1 MDRSSSFRRLGG
13 GTNPEGRGEMCS
25 GESKRKPTT
34 GNLISSAL
42 HIRAPSQRFVFRT
55 ISNYKPARMPIP
67 EHPGRASGGRHS
79 KNRAFLNRLHFA
91 KLSLQNAAIS
101 VREYLKSLE
110 KTPVVNTAKTG
121 DEIVN
126 RDKICRNSSHG
137 RFTT

>member
-1 MDRSSSFRRLGG
+1 
-13 GTNPEGRGEMCS
+13 
-25 GESKRKPTT
+25 
-34 GNLISSAL
+34 
-42 HIRAPSQRFVFRT
+42 
-55 ISNYKPARMPIP
+55 MPIP

-137 RFTT
+137 LFTT

>member
-1 MDRSSSFRRLGG
+1 M
-13 GTNPEGRGEMCS
+13 
-25 GESKRKPTT
+25 
-34 GNLISSAL
+34 A
-42 HIRAPSQRFVFRT
+42 
-55 ISNYKPARMPIP
+55 IP

-91 KLSLQNAAIS
+91 RASDLSLQNEAIS
-101 VREYLKSLE
+101 GREYLKPLE
-110 KTPVVNTAKTG
+110 KTPAVNTAKTG